1 MNDRIS
7 AKTRPIELRPALL
20 IKRENC
26 DLLRRRVEMEGVISF
41 PLIDSNMKS
50 IVYQIC
56 IILPSLDFGIPLI
69 TRIIQINYKR
79 YSIAILDIQPLIYES
94 HGRNLLLSLPT

>member
-1 MNDRIS
+1 MNDSIS

-26 DLLRRRVEMEGVISF
+26 DLLRRRVEIEGVISF

-69 TRIIQINYKR
+69 HVLFK
-79 YSIAILDIQPLIYES
+79 
-94 HGRNLLLSLPT
+94 